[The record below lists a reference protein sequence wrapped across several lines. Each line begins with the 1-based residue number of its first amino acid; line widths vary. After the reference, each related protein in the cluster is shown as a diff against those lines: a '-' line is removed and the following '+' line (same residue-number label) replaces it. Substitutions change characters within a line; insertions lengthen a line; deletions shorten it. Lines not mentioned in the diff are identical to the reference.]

1 MKNKSLINNKK
12 QNRMKNF
19 KISKVAA
26 IAVYAMLAAGV
37 SSCNVSTEEAKNEE
51 PIKYG
56 RFEYSG
62 GVWSSVE
69 YKIEERTIDSCQYI
83 IIFGS
88 EGRNIIHKA
97 NCRNA
102 VHACR

>member
-1 MKNKSLINNKK
+1 MTKL
-12 QNRMKNF
+12 
-19 KISKVAA
+19 KISTIAA
-26 IAVYAMLAAGV
+26 IAVYAMLSAGV
-37 SSCNVSTEEAKNEE
+37 SSCTVRSVETKNEE
-51 PIKYG
+51 PIKDGY
-56 RFEYSG
+56 FEYDG
-62 GVWSSVE
+62 GVWSTTE

-102 VHACR
+102 VHACH

>member
-1 MKNKSLINNKK
+1 MKK
-12 QNRMKNF
+12 F
-19 KISKVAA
+19 KISTVVA

-37 SSCNVSTEEAKNEE
+37 SSCNVSSEESKNKE
-51 PIKYG
+51 PIKDG
-56 RFEYSG
+56 RFEYEG
-62 GVWSSVE
+62 GIWSAIG

>member
-1 MKNKSLINNKK
+1 MK
-12 QNRMKNF
+12 RF
-19 KISKVAA
+19 KITTVAA
-26 IAVYAMLAAGV
+26 IALYAMLAAGV
-37 SSCNVSTEEAKNEE
+37 SSCNVSGGETKNE
-51 PIKYG
+51 PLKDGY
-56 RFEYSG
+56 FEHKDG
-62 GVWSSVE
+62 MWSSMD
-69 YKIEERTIDSCQYI
+69 YKIEEKTIDSCEYI

>member
-1 MKNKSLINNKK
+1 MKK
-12 QNRMKNF
+12 F
-19 KISKVAA
+19 KISTVAA
-26 IAVYAMLAAGV
+26 IAVYAMLVVGV
-37 SSCNVSTEEAKNEE
+37 SSCNVSGGETKNEA
-51 PIKYG
+51 PPKDGY
-56 RFEYSG
+56 FEYDG
-62 GVWSSVE
+62 GIWSSME

-102 VHACR
+102 VHACH

>member
-1 MKNKSLINNKK
+1 MKKLI
-12 QNRMKNF
+12 
-19 KISKVAA
+19 ITTVAA
-26 IAVYAMLAAGV
+26 IALYAMLAAGV
-37 SSCNVSTEEAKNEE
+37 SSCNVISEESKNEA
-51 PIKYG
+51 PPKDGY
-56 RFEYSG
+56 FEYDG
-62 GVWSSVE
+62 GMWLSME

-83 IIFGS
+83 VIFGS